1 MTTGM
6 DGDSWRGGLGIPRKP
21 PVGETVNPPG
31 VAKSP
36 TSGDT
41 IADRGLES
49 LRHHSDHRQP

>member
-1 MTTGM
+1 MTA
-6 DGDSWRGGLGIPRKP
+6 GGLGIAGGVGYSQEAA
-21 PVGETVNPPG
+21 VGETVNPPG

-41 IADRGLES
+41 IADRGLKS

>member
-1 MTTGM
+1 MTAGRV
-6 DGDSWRGGLGIPRKP
+6 GDSWGGLGIPRKP
-21 PVGETVNPPG
+21 AVGETVNPPG

-41 IADRGLES
+41 IADRGLKS

>member
-1 MTTGM
+1 MTAG
-6 DGDSWRGGLGIPRKP
+6 GGLGIAGGGLGVPRKP
-21 PVGETVNPPG
+21 AVGETVNPPG

-41 IADRGLES
+41 IADRGLKS

>member
-1 MTTGM
+1 MTTG
-6 DGDSWRGGLGIPRKP
+6 GLGIAWGALGIPRKP
-21 PVGETVNPPG
+21 ALGETVNPPG

-41 IADRGLES
+41 IADRGLKS